1 MLFSHCLLTLFAK
14 KNSSRKL
21 KNTFVNNYCSV
32 VGYTHNQIRQDS
44 FKKQPIIVDAL
55 NEIHFLIVN
64 NNTTVYI
71 YIYIY
76 IFIYICE
83 CFCGMQ
89 TNTTLCNTSETN
101 CLMVL
106 ISAGVYEHV
115 VWCTSVN

>member
-1 MLFSHCLLTLFAK
+1 MNVKTPCCVNQISVVLFSHCLLTLFAK

-71 YIYIY
+71 YI
-76 IFIYICE
+76 FVSVFVE
-83 CFCGMQ
+83 CNPIPHYAIQVRRIASWF
-89 TNTTLCNTSETN
+89 
-101 CLMVL
+101 
-106 ISAGVYEHV
+106 
-115 VWCTSVN
+115 